1 MSKQPD
7 NRIIRQEVSDQP
19 QSIEL
24 TDVNPGGAKL
34 TDAELDAV
42 TGGGTNMGAAK
53 HDMQKGLIQNFRV

>member
-1 MSKQPD
+1 MSKQSD

-42 TGGGTNMGAAK
+42 SGGNIERAT

>member
-1 MSKQPD
+1 MSKQSD

-42 TGGGTNMGAAK
+42 SGGNIKSAT